1 MYGFRGGFSGIDVRG
16 KGPFRTQFSFEN
28 ATDCGGPMRDT
39 ISDICTELM
48 SDMLPFMRP
57 TANN

>member
-1 MYGFRGGFSGIDVRG
+1 MYGFMGNFSRIDVKG
-16 KGPFRTQFSFEN
+16 KDPFRTAFSFEN

-39 ISDICTELM
+39 ISNVCTELM